1 MPKVISRFAPPVTVT
16 PGEYLVCVHEHYQ
29 KTNLNERWHNES
41 ARTEY
46 VERYHTPYSRPYYSP
61 SPSPSPPPIPLASFM
76 APHANLL
83 NTLPS
88 RVPRAD
94 ESASHARKRTP
105 VPPKAKRFK
114 RLVTAERKLALK
126 AAIIDK
132 SAKARMSVVPDES
145 DVVDGA
151 GAKAARAITCL
162 WKGCKERIADG
173 RDLWRHIELAHD
185 PLGIAGEEGTTTSDK
200 ENEERE
206 ETEAYMDVDARH
218 IAAHGEG
225 DTDEE
230 EDEEMD
236 ELDDDDYDPRAAHRH
251 RRTRGDAAV
260 PPGSLS
266 AFGRC
271 GSSTKFQH
279 YTDRYQ
285 TKIRCEWRR
294 CTTTIQFAGLRRH
307 IESKH
312 SGLRNTGCPKGCGYW
327 TNRPDMMPR
336 HALKCHYRGPK
347 REATE
352 EE

>member
-1 MPKVISRFAPPVTVT
+1 
-16 PGEYLVCVHEHYQ
+16 
-29 KTNLNERWHNES
+29 
-41 ARTEY
+41 
-46 VERYHTPYSRPYYSP
+46 
-61 SPSPSPPPIPLASFM
+61 M
-76 APHANLL
+76 APNANLL
-83 NTLPS
+83 NTLAS

-105 VPPKAKRFK
+105 VPKAKRYK
-114 RLVTAERKLALK
+114 RLVAAERKLALK
-126 AAIIDK
+126 AAIIEK
-132 SAKARMSVVPDES
+132 SAKARMSVVPEEN
-145 DVVDGA
+145 DVVD

-173 RDLWRHIELAHD
+173 RDLWRHIELVHD
-185 PLGIAGEEGTTTSDK
+185 PLGIAGEETTSEK
-200 ENEERE
+200 ENEEHK
-206 ETEAYMDVDARH
+206 TPEAYMDVDAPH
-218 IAAHGEG
+218 IAAHGEE

-230 EDEEMD
+230 EDEEME
-236 ELDDDDYDPRAAHRH
+236 ELDDEDYDPSAAHRH
-251 RRTRGDAAV
+251 TRGEAAAT
-260 PPGSLS
+260 GSLS

-271 GSSTKFQH
+271 GSITKFQH